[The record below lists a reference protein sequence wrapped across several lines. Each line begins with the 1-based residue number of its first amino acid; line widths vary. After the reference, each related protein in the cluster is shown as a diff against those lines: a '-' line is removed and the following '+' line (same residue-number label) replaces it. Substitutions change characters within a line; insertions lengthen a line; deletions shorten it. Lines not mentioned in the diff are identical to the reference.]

1 MNKDC
6 CYRWCGLRLEPRM
19 NTRTQER
26 TNIKEHEKEQTSKK
40 EWTAWRK
47 TGRKTK
53 KRNKQWHIIA
63 ECCCDP
69 AGTCLVVVRGM
80 VWGIP
85 APIWSLSKIR
95 GLLEYISWSRRLYV
109 VTMFFRFQVL
119 FLWEPLAFRSVRL
132 RNPLKTQ
139 RRRSVVRTRGI
150 TRSSELNHSGA
161 GRTNDV
167 DPRGWVLSGD
177 YSAIDNDA
185 CAQAQREHT

>member
-53 KRNKQWHIIA
+53 KRNKQWR
-63 ECCCDP
+63 CDL

-119 FLWEPLAFRSVRL
+119 FLREPLAFRPVRL

-185 CAQAQREHT
+185 CAQAHREHT